1 MYTLSQ
7 PKLNIRSLRCD
18 TSSPHIFKIYK
29 YIAHK
34 ICQSQCAAI
43 FASLIARPYVFAFVF
58 VCTRFISHS
67 VALTPNYSFRI
78 DWCSVLALCVC
89 RIGLFLFFLRKKVD
103 SFSIVVFGFA
113 YCLCGFV
120 EWIHHPFGA
129 IYDRQTPEKHC
140 SVLAIFFVSST
151 SLLIKDGY
159 SFRFSCP
166 IWQLTP
172 KLTN

>member
-43 FASLIARPYVFAFVF
+43 FASLIARPYVFAFAFVF

-78 DWCSVLALCVC
+78 DWCSVLALCVSSH
-89 RIGLFLFFLRKKVD
+89 RTVSLFFFRKKKLILFPLLFLDLPIAFAALSNGFIIHLVRYTTDRPPKNTVRCLPFFSLVQ
-103 SFSIVVFGFA
+103 
-113 YCLCGFV
+113 L
-120 EWIHHPFGA
+120 
-129 IYDRQTPEKHC
+129 HC
-140 SVLAIFFVSST
+140 SSKMDILFGSVVQY
-151 SLLIKDGY
+151 D
-159 SFRFSCP
+159 
-166 IWQLTP
+166 
-172 KLTN
+172 N